1 MRRAWAQ
8 IVAAGVVAIAAF
20 GCKDPVPLR
29 AAVTGSRLVNSWQD
43 DGTVRKYPP
52 PDLATTTVAALV
64 PEGGGWREVP
74 GTVNADGTFTIDD
87 VGTGRYLLR
96 LTGPYPIP
104 LYFELTTR
112 SVDLG
117 TDAVGRPGWTA
128 GASSTPATFSL
139 TGLSP
144 WGPSGRLELVSTGAR
159 VDAVIPAAPLA
170 GATAGDFILDFK
182 GLPLP
187 VAGDLGWVLQH
198 ETTIVGGEVVEAVVR
213 SAPVA
218 LSASLGD
225 GQAVTWPV
233 ALGTPPQGSIG
244 VDVRRSEFAALL
256 PDVQPGGAA
265 TLSTITVT
273 VRAVPR
279 AWGAISS
286 VSAELLRARLPPA
299 DANLG
304 TLSYGR
310 PFPSWFMELRDVEWT
325 VGWQVPAAFGASAVS
340 GWDIGQRVETVGSA
354 PANIAPAL
362 GPARLPRIGGQD
374 AAQPQSGVGLTP
386 TLSWSPPSLGAPTG
400 FAVSLIELPA
410 VAGTGT
416 TQRAWFS
423 VAGTSLALPPGVLA
437 AGKVYVATVYT
448 VREPNRDPAAPLR
461 VAVPFEFT
469 PMITAPFTP

>member
-1 MRRAWAQ
+1 MT
-8 IVAAGVVAIAAF
+8 IAAF
-20 GCKDPVPLR
+20 GCKDRVPLR

-52 PDLATTTVAALV
+52 PDLATTAVAALV

-117 TDAVGRPGWTA
+117 TDAVGRPGGIV

-159 VDAVIPAAPLA
+159 VDAVIPAAPAA
-170 GATAGDFILDFK
+170 GATAGDFVLDFK
-182 GLPLP
+182 GLLLP
-187 VAGDLGWVLQH
+187 AAGDLGWVLQH
-198 ETTIVGGEVVEAVVR
+198 ETTNVGGEFVTAVVR
-213 SAPVA
+213 SAPIA
-218 LSASLGD
+218 FTSSLGD
-225 GQAVTWPV
+225 GQAVTWPM
-233 ALGTPPQGSIG
+233 ALGTPPQGTLG
-244 VDVRRSEFAALL
+244 VAVRRADFSTLL
-256 PDVQPGGAA
+256 PEVAPGGA

-279 AWGAISS
+279 TWGAVSS
-286 VSAELLRARLPPA
+286 VSAELLRVNLPPA
-299 DANLG
+299 DVSLG

-310 PFPSWFMELRDVEWT
+310 PFPSWFMELRDV
-325 VGWQVPAAFGASAVS
+325 GWNVQWQAPAAFGASAVS
-340 GWDIGQRVETVGSA
+340 GSAFGQRVEPAAGA
-354 PANIAPAL
+354 PANVAPAL
-362 GPARLPRIGGQD
+362 GPARLPRIGGLD
-374 AAQPQSGVGLTP
+374 AAQPQAGVGLTP
-386 TLSWSPPSLGAPTG
+386 TLTWSPPLLGAPNRYE
-400 FAVSLIELPA
+400 VSLSELP
-410 VAGTGT
+410 VAPAGWPA
-416 TQRAWFS
+416 QRAWFS
-423 VAGTSLALPPGVLA
+423 VAGTSLALPPGVLV
-437 AGKVYVATVYT
+437 AGKVYLATVYA

-461 VAVPFEFT
+461 ITVPFELA
-469 PMITAPFTP
+469 PLITAPFTP